1 MFLSTSWPY
10 DSAKMAS
17 HATALLL
24 AVGAIASASSAPAP
38 ASPSTDQSSLSD
50 VVATIARYWVG
61 KADTQSIVPSLL
73 SLATADDEDY
83 HSDRGVLS
91 LRRSLQDSDF
101 DELNE
106 LLRVITVQAPD
117 TTVKQKILWN
127 DLILDLKNIR
137 CYDISVEDVRVSF
150 EEINNQ
156 MITVPIDIVGLDMWC
171 ELDWRYSWGIFS
183 GSGSAQMYTDNNSV
197 RTVLKFTSKDFALHA
212 PNGSGVES
220 CESRILITDI
230 NIQGN
235 FVAQVVNF
243 AEKSIRG
250 TVADQIKAVVC
261 EELGTLGSTAVSDV
275 IEMVDGMIEQY
286 KKPLGPNLADPLR
299 PEQNLFMPQKFDV
312 VDLTDIE
319 NSIGGWFNTALSRA
333 DVMLGSMTN
342 DESSPTGTGRDLG
355 VNKILRSTILD
366 ESRAFIVPVSSWLTS
381 ATNGGV
387 VFQGHDMLTETTV
400 VLKEVRLKG
409 LDTFTLF
416 DPLNTIGKYTLA
428 NKFHLDHLSFE
439 ADLSIEML
447 PSSHSSA
454 VIVNPSAG
462 DKPRPQIEN
471 ITIKSSVRNVVVDL
485 SFFLAL
491 NQDGLGDIQLGSILS
506 LAQIPACLLGAI
518 HKAKVSG
525 LSVVVDDIETPQMTG
540 FISPGIDRILRTAA
554 DLAFTMY
561 KSPMLDAVPNFFQIT
576 VRKIINDFLSSQIN
590 SEKNDRTC
598 RQDGWQDTNSGGI
611 LDFRDLFLF
620 PDEASKL
627 GGSGTSP
634 YGDVGPM
641 VMRLLHNQVLAV
653 DDDGL
658 SKINNIVF
666 GPMTE
671 VQSNVPGSLL
681 FPGDLFGGASDVNV
695 GGFKATVEV
704 RAFDAAIERVNTVG
718 EPLRLLAPVKDQRG
732 VLDNTATFGVGKNP
746 LRASV
751 GFLISIMGDDGKWHD
766 IICFLLHVC
775 MDAL

>member
-1 MFLSTSWPY
+1 
-10 DSAKMAS
+10 MAP
-17 HATALLL
+17 HAMLTALLL
-24 AVGAIASASSAPAP
+24 VGAIASASSASAPAP
-38 ASPSTDQSSLSD
+38 ASLSPSTDQSNLSD
-50 VVATIARYWVG
+50 VAATIARYWLG
-61 KADTQSIVPSLL
+61 KAVTQSIVPSLFA
-73 SLATADDEDY
+73 LAAADDGDY

-106 LLRVITVQAPD
+106 LLRVITIQAPD

-127 DLILDLKNIR
+127 DLNLDLKNIR

-220 CESRILITDI
+220 CENRILITDI

-250 TVADQIKAVVC
+250 AVADQIKAVVC

-333 DVMLGSMTN
+333 DEMLGSMTD

-366 ESRAFIVPVSSWLTS
+366 ESRAFIVPVSSWLAS

-590 SEKNDRTC
+590 SEKNDRIC

-641 VMRLLHNQVLAV
+641 VMRLLDDQVLAV

-704 RAFDAAIERVNTVG
+704 RAFDAAIERK
-718 EPLRLLAPVKDQRG
+718 R
-732 VLDNTATFGVGKNP
+732 
-746 LRASV
+746 
-751 GFLISIMGDDGKWHD
+751 
-766 IICFLLHVC
+766 
-775 MDAL
+775 